1 MVTPSLSSL
10 FSLLFLGKLLVGIQT
25 VAALEQSPAPS
36 PSFPGKQDN
45 PVIAVDL
52 ELVLAV
58 DVSHSVDDYEASLQR
73 QGYIDALRDPAVI
86 EAITSGPQG
95 RVAITYIEWA
105 GSRYQHPVIGW
116 SLLDSRES
124 AWAFAQALESQPI
137 TSAPSTS
144 ISSIIDVAIIS
155 LFGNAYQGDRLVID
169 ISGDGPNSDGRHV
182 REARDDAIALGI
194 TINGLPV
201 LSSRPNPNGLGPPS
215 AWLDAY
221 YIKNVIGGTNAFLME
236 VIEFENFGPALKE
249 KLKREISGST
259 EISLSSGS
267 SLPAHFSRHSPQ
279 KPP

>member
-1 MVTPSLSSL
+1 MAIQPAAALDQPPAPFPSL
-10 FSLLFLGKLLVGIQT
+10 
-25 VAALEQSPAPS
+25 
-36 PSFPGKQDN
+36 PGKQDK
-45 PVIAVDL
+45 PAIAVDL

-58 DVSHSVDDYEASLQR
+58 DVSHSVDGYEASLQR

-86 EAITSGPQG
+86 EAIISGSRG
-95 RVAITYIEWA
+95 RVAVTYIEWA
-105 GSRYQHPVIGW
+105 GSRYQHTVIGW
-116 SLLDSRES
+116 SLLDGRES
-124 AWAFAQALESQPI
+124 AWAFSDALASRPI

-144 ISSIIDVAIIS
+144 ISSIIDVAIVS
-155 LFGNAYQGDRLVID
+155 LFGNAYLGERLVID
-169 ISGDGPNSDGRHV
+169 ISGDGPNSDGRQV

-259 EISLSSGS
+259 EISLSVEPSDY
-267 SLPAHFSRHSPQ
+267 SPQ
-279 KPP
+279 QVPNK